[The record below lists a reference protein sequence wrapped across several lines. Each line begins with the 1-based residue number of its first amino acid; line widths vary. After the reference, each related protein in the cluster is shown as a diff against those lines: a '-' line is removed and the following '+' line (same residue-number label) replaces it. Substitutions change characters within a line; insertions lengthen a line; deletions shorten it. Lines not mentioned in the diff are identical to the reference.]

1 VTGRLDVS
9 PDTAKSLV
17 STAQR
22 LGELPAVEEGA
33 AGGDL
38 TYDRAVAVA
47 RLAEGGDG
55 TTALE
60 ESAGLDVAGI
70 HRQVAQ
76 RRRLSRHQQA
86 FDDTYAWVRRNGDE
100 ILHLRLVPELDP
112 AANESAGYFHVED
125 ADSWHAAW
133 TGGDVHLTA
142 IEDHPSGMRE
152 FSFSDPNG
160 NLIRVGHN
168 L

>member
-1 VTGRLDVS
+1 MSGTVAFYRG
-9 PDTAKSLV
+9 
-17 STAQR
+17 
-22 LGELPAVEEGA
+22 LGFEVE
-33 AGGDL
+33 
-38 TYDRAVAVA
+38 
-47 RLAEGGDG
+47 
-55 TTALE
+55 
-60 ESAGLDVAGI
+60 
-70 HRQVAQ
+70 
-76 RRRLSRHQQA
+76 A

-133 TGGDVHLTA
+133 TGGEVDLTA
-142 IEDHPSGMRE
+142 IEDYPWGMRE